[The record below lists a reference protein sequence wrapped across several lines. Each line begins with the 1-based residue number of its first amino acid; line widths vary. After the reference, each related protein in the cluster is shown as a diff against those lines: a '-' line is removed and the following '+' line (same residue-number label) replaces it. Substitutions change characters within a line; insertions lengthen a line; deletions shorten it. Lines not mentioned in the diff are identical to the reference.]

1 MDGSSGTI
9 EKNHCTSK
17 EFING
22 FNEDGRDL
30 HKTQKEFTLYGTLF
44 NLDTLRDHINETL
57 TEKVFVIADIV
68 YMTKSLLLTYD
79 LSIRARKVF
88 INKSLKM
95 DIGLKKFKSKQEN
108 YVVYSK
114 QFSFDNLGQKI
125 LMRYRK
131 YGRVDILD
139 SSINPLE
146 ESCSPKIVIEF
157 AGEQNLRI
165 GLDDIQSL

>member
-1 MDGSSGTI
+1 MKNGHIFITYLAPI
-9 EKNHCTSK
+9 EKNYCTSK

-44 NLDTLRDHINETL
+44 NLDTLKDHINETL

-95 DIGLKKFKSKQEN
+95 DIGLKKFK
-108 YVVYSK
+108 
-114 QFSFDNLGQKI
+114 FSDGI
-125 LMRYRK
+125 LLLFWTETGHEYQ
-131 YGRVDILD
+131 IL
-139 SSINPLE
+139 
-146 ESCSPKIVIEF
+146 
-157 AGEQNLRI
+157 
-165 GLDDIQSL
+165 